1 MKKKVYI
8 ANSIPKYVE
17 EYIGRSCDYEIWDG
31 SSKITR
37 EELLKNIKDVDGLIV
52 FGHKIN
58 EELLNAAPKL
68 KVVSNLSVGYDNFN
82 IEAMKARG
90 VIGTNT
96 PYVLDDTV
104 ADLIFALI
112 LSASRRV
119 VQLDK
124 FVREGKWEKDIEKS
138 HFGLDVHGATL
149 GIIGMG
155 NIGEAVATRGKFGF
169 GMDILYHNRSRKLQ
183 AEKELGAKYCSLE
196 ELLRNSDFIVLMT
209 PLTED
214 TKELIS
220 YKEFDMMK
228 NTAIF
233 INGSRGKTVNEEAL
247 IDALNNN
254 KIFAAGLDVFYK
266 EPVDKNNPL
275 LKMDNVVLLP
285 HIGSATGKTRDEM
298 AMLAAENMV
307 KALDG
312 DKPPT
317 LVKEFKDIL

>member
-1 MKKKVYI
+1 MKNKVYI
-8 ANSIPKYVE
+8 ANPIPKYVE
-17 EYIGRSCDYEIWDG
+17 EYIGKYCEYQIWNGD
-31 SSKITR
+31 SKITR
-37 EELLKNIKDVDGLIV
+37 DKLLENVKDVDGLIV
-52 FGHKIN
+52 FGHKID
-58 EELLNAAPKL
+58 EELLSVAPKL

-82 IEAMKARG
+82 IEEMKKRG
-90 VIGTNT
+90 VVGTNT

-112 LSASRRV
+112 LATSRRV
-119 VQLDK
+119 VELDK
-124 FVREGKWEKDIEKS
+124 YVRQGKWKKDIERT

-155 NIGEAVATRGKFGF
+155 NIGEAIATRGKFGF
-169 GMDILYHNRSRKLQ
+169 GMDILYHNRTRKPQ

-196 ELLRNSDFIVLMT
+196 EVLRKSDFIVLMT

-214 TKELIS
+214 TKELIG

-228 NTAIF
+228 DTAIF
-233 INGSRGKTVNEEAL
+233 INGSRGQTVNEEAL
-247 IDALNNN
+247 INALNNK
-254 KIFAAGLDVFYK
+254 KIFGAGLDVFYK
-266 EPVDKNNPL
+266 EPVDVNNPL

-307 KALDG
+307 KALKG
-312 DKPPT
+312 EMPPT
-317 LVKEFKDIL
+317 MVKEFKK

>member
-1 MKKKVYI
+1 MKNKVYI
-8 ANSIPKYVE
+8 ANPIPKYVE
-17 EYIGRSCDYEIWDG
+17 EYIGKYCEYQIWNGD
-31 SSKITR
+31 SKITR
-37 EELLKNIKDVDGLIV
+37 DKLLENVKDVDGLIV
-52 FGHKIN
+52 FGHKID
-58 EELLNAAPKL
+58 EELLSAAPKL

-82 IEAMKARG
+82 IEEMKKRG
-90 VIGTNT
+90 VVGTNT

-112 LSASRRV
+112 LATSRRV
-119 VQLDK
+119 VELDK
-124 FVREGKWEKDIEKS
+124 YVRQGNWEKDIEKN

-169 GMDILYHNRSRKLQ
+169 GMDILYHNRTRKPQ

-196 ELLRNSDFIVLMT
+196 EVLRKSDFIVLMT

-214 TKELIS
+214 TKELIG

-228 NTAIF
+228 ETAIF
-233 INGSRGKTVNEEAL
+233 INGSRGQTVNEEAL
-247 IDALNNN
+247 INALSNK
-254 KIFAAGLDVFYK
+254 KIFGAGLDVFYK
-266 EPVDKNNPL
+266 EPVDVNNPL
-275 LKMDNVVLLP
+275 LKMDNVVVLP

-307 KALDG
+307 KALKG
-312 DKPPT
+312 EMPPT
-317 LVKEFKDIL
+317 MVKEFKK

>member
-1 MKKKVYI
+1 MKNKVYI
-8 ANSIPKYVE
+8 ANPIPKYVE
-17 EYIGRSCDYEIWDG
+17 EYIGKYCEYQIWNGD
-31 SSKITR
+31 SKITR
-37 EELLKNIKDVDGLIV
+37 DKLLENVKDVDGLIV
-52 FGHKIN
+52 FGHKID
-58 EELLNAAPKL
+58 EELLSAAPKL

-82 IEAMKARG
+82 IEEMKKRG
-90 VIGTNT
+90 VVGTNT

-112 LSASRRV
+112 LAKSRRV
-119 VQLDK
+119 VELDK
-124 FVREGKWEKDIEKS
+124 YVRQGNWEKDIEKT

-169 GMDILYHNRSRKLQ
+169 GMDILYHNRTRKPQ

-196 ELLRNSDFIVLMT
+196 EVLRKSDFIVLMT

-214 TKELIS
+214 TKELIG

-228 NTAIF
+228 ETAIF
-233 INGSRGKTVNEEAL
+233 INGSRGQTVNEEAL
-247 IDALNNN
+247 INALSNK
-254 KIFAAGLDVFYK
+254 KIFGAGLDVFYK
-266 EPVDKNNPL
+266 EPVDVNNPL
-275 LKMDNVVLLP
+275 LKMDNVVVLP

-307 KALDG
+307 KALKG
-312 DKPPT
+312 EMPPT
-317 LVKEFKDIL
+317 MVKEFKK

>member
-1 MKKKVYI
+1 MKNKVYI
-8 ANSIPKYVE
+8 ANPIPKYVE
-17 EYIGRSCDYEIWDG
+17 EYIGKYCEYQIWNGD
-31 SSKITR
+31 SKITR
-37 EELLKNIKDVDGLIV
+37 DKLLENVKDVDGLIV
-52 FGHKIN
+52 FGHKID
-58 EELLNAAPKL
+58 EELLSAAPKL

-82 IEAMKARG
+82 IEEMKKRG
-90 VIGTNT
+90 VVGTNT

-112 LSASRRV
+112 LATSRRV
-119 VQLDK
+119 VELDK
-124 FVREGKWEKDIEKS
+124 YVRQGNWEKDIEKT

-169 GMDILYHNRSRKLQ
+169 GMDILYHNRTRKPQ

-196 ELLRNSDFIVLMT
+196 EVLRKSDFIVLMT

-214 TKELIS
+214 TKELIG

-228 NTAIF
+228 ETAIF
-233 INGSRGKTVNEEAL
+233 INGSRGQTVNEEAL
-247 IDALNNN
+247 INALSNK
-254 KIFAAGLDVFYK
+254 KIFGAGLDVFYK
-266 EPVDKNNPL
+266 EPVDVNNPL
-275 LKMDNVVLLP
+275 LKMDNVVVLP

-307 KALDG
+307 KALKG
-312 DKPPT
+312 EMPPT
-317 LVKEFKDIL
+317 MVKEFKK